1 MKDCDGVVSWFLC
14 NRKKENACF
23 FLLFSKSIGGI
34 DHIKQVF
41 GLPSKPWSNGQVER
55 LNRTLK
61 RALIIGMQIQGNN
74 NWVKILPQFVQN
86 YNDSVHSVTGKT
98 PNELDEEEDK
108 EILNEVQKR
117 FPIVL
122 SQEMRM
128 TNLDLE

>member
-1 MKDCDGVVSWFLC
+1 
-14 NRKKENACF
+14 
-23 FLLFSKSIGGI
+23 
-34 DHIKQVF
+34 
-41 GLPSKPWSNGQVER
+41 
-55 LNRTLK
+55 
-61 RALIIGMQIQGNN
+61 MQIQGNN